1 MSLILNACCELLR
14 YLSDYLNSLPLGV
27 LTRLVRTNDTL
38 MALVP
43 LLEEPPWV
51 RKRNRKTE
59 KFIGNVWT
67 AVEPKER
74 LRLTQHDAQAREK
87 DRKCSWFALNDDML
101 RVSLAFPEAA

>member
-1 MSLILNACCELLR
+1 MHR

-27 LTRLVRTNDTL
+27 LTRMVRTNDTL

-51 RKRNRKTE
+51 RRRNKKTE
-59 KFIGNVWT
+59 KFIGNAWT

-74 LRLTQHDAQAREK
+74 LRLTQHDAQASER
-87 DRKCSWFALNDDML
+87 DRPTFG
-101 RVSLAFPEAA
+101 

>member
-1 MSLILNACCELLR
+1 MNACCGLHR

-27 LTRLVRTNDTL
+27 LTRMVRTNDTL

-51 RKRNRKTE
+51 RKRNKKTE

-74 LRLTQHDAQAREK
+74 LRLTQHDAQAS
-87 DRKCSWFALNDDML
+87 DRDSNSFGQQG
-101 RVSLAFPEAA
+101 SLGDTIDSSGSSYNTYD

>member
-1 MSLILNACCELLR
+1 MLSINFRGRPLLLMPTALLTACCESHR

-27 LTRLVRTNDTL
+27 LTRMVRTNDTL

-51 RKRNRKTE
+51 RKRNKKTE

-67 AVEPKER
+67 AVEPKDR
-74 LRLTQHDAQAREK
+74 LRLTQHDAQASAKERAPA
-87 DRKCSWFALNDDML
+87 CSA
-101 RVSLAFPEAA
+101 